1 MGQKSNS
8 NNLRIGI
15 NNNSWS
21 SKYLGKNSEEST
33 LFVFQDLEIRNYINR
48 FFYLHGLLIDKC
60 FIQRSD
66 SSLKI
71 FISYFNLLEVIS
83 VIDKITNQLNDYL
96 HSEKINEYLY
106 KEISILQNKKSIKK
120 SYHKYLFKKK
130 KLFLSKTF
138 SQKLLGCLNLYLKK
152 KFKIHLILQNVN
164 KSLSVRLSNKEVF
177 EFRKII
183 TQLRAYSKAYF
194 FKETINVIIVLIK
207 NQSSSKLFS
216 DYVAL
221 KLSTMK
227 RHNFF
232 LTFLKRSLTLFLS
245 SNFSSVKGIKLK
257 IKGRFNGVPRA
268 KPRLI
273 QIGETPLQMY
283 NSKVNYYCST
293 SFTSNGTFGVQLWVS

>member
-8 NNLRIGI
+8 NSLRIGI

-60 FIQRSD
+60 SIQRSD

-71 FISYFNLLEVIS
+71 FVSYFNLLEVIS
-83 VIDKITNQLNDYL
+83 VIDRITIQLNDYL
-96 HSEKINEYLY
+96 KSEKINNYSY
-106 KEISILQNKKSIKK
+106 GDISILQNRKNLKK
-120 SYHKYLFKKK
+120 SYHRSLFNKK

-138 SQKLLGCLNLYLKK
+138 SQKLVGCLNLYLKK
-152 KFKIHLILQNVN
+152 NFKIQLILQNIN
-164 KSLSVRLSNKEVF
+164 KSLSVRLNNREVV

-183 TQLRAYSKAYF
+183 TQLRSYSKSYF

-216 DYVAL
+216 DYIAL
-221 KLSTMK
+221 KLGSMK

-232 LTFLKRSLTLFLS
+232 LTFLKRSLTLFIS
-245 SNFSSVKGIKLK
+245 SNFSSIKGIKLK

-283 NSKVNYYCST
+283 NSKVSYHCST